1 MDKKRT
7 IRDFNH
13 RINPLHEEERIRL
26 IKSIA
31 MDLKVNI
38 GENTYINDIKID
50 FLNELGQY
58 EFLDKLEIL
67 YDVLDKLDPYLM
79 EVIVDDLSKR
89 EDF

>member
-7 IRDFNH
+7 VRDFNH

-31 MDLKVNI
+31 MDLRVDV
-38 GENTYINDIKID
+38 GENTYLNDIKID
-50 FLNELGQY
+50 FLNELSQY
-58 EFLDKLEIL
+58 EFFDKLEIL
-67 YDVLDKLDPYLM
+67 VEVLEKLDPYLM
-79 EVIVDDLSKR
+79 EVIVDDLSNR